1 MSLIMIAVMF
11 SFAAVAV
18 VAAGMWY
25 AWHDYSRH
33 PDRYGYRPGERH
45 RRFATSERGVT
56 HEPVRRWRSTDTSAS
71 ASSTYASTD
80 TRARPLV

>member
-11 SFAAVAV
+11 SFTAVAI
-18 VAAGMWY
+18 VAGGMWY

-45 RRFATSERGVT
+45 RRFPSPERGVT
-56 HEPVRRWRSTDTSAS
+56 REPVRRWRPSNSYTADTLAP
-71 ASSTYASTD
+71 
-80 TRARPLV
+80 TR